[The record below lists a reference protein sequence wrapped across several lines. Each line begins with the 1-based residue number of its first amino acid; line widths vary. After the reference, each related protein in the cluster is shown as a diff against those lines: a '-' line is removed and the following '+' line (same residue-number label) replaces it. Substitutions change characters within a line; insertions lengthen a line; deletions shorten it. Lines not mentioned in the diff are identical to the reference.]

1 MDMNRLTQKSQEA
14 LHDAQT
20 KALRFG
26 HIEVDGEHLLLAL
39 LDQGEGLVAPLLAR
53 AGADPDRLREEL
65 EAELGRRPR
74 VSGPGVTPGQVH
86 VTRRLSRLLDTADRE
101 ARRLKDEYVSVEH
114 LVIALV
120 EEGSGSAA
128 GRLLHSHGLTRDTFL
143 AALTEVRGHQRVT
156 SATPEGTYEALDKYG
171 RDLVAAAAAG
181 KLEPVIGRDSEIR
194 RTIQILSRKS
204 KNNPVLIGEPGVG
217 KTAIVEGLAQRI
229 ADGDV
234 PEGLRNKTV
243 FALDMGALIAGAK
256 YRGEFEERLK
266 AVLNE
271 VQSADGHILL
281 FVDELHTVVGAG
293 AAEGAM
299 DAGNMLKPLLARG
312 ELHMIGATT
321 LDEYRTHIEKDAALE
336 RRFQPVLVDEPDE
349 EDALS
354 ILRGL
359 RERLEIFH
367 GVKIHDGALVA
378 AVTLSHRY
386 ISDRFLPDKAID
398 LVDEACAML
407 RTEIDSMPTQL
418 DELTRRVTRM
428 EIEEAALSQE
438 QDAASKARLEE
449 LRKELAD
456 ARAEADALRAQWE
469 AERSALRE
477 VQSLRQEL
485 EQVRLESERAERE
498 YDLNR
503 AASLRHGKLPEIQR
517 RLEAAE
523 SRLAGKQGGR
533 RLLREV
539 VTADEI
545 ADIVSRWTGIPVT
558 RLQEGER
565 DKLLRLDEVLHE
577 RVIGQDEA
585 VQLVA
590 DAVVRARSGIKN
602 PQRPIGSFIF
612 LGPTGV
618 GKTELAKTL
627 AAALF
632 DTEEN
637 MIRIDMSEYQER
649 HTVSRLVGAPPG
661 YVGYEEGG
669 QLTEAVRRKPY
680 AVVLLDE
687 IEKAH
692 VDVFNTL
699 LQVLDD
705 GRLTD
710 SHGRTVNFRNTVLIM
725 TSNIGSEY
733 LLEGVTADGEVKDEA
748 RSTVMRTL
756 QSHFRP
762 EFLNRV
768 DEIVMFK
775 PLTLAEIERIVDLQL
790 EELRER
796 LADMR
801 ITLDVT
807 AKARRFIADQGFDP
821 AYGARPLR
829 RYISREVETRVGRAL
844 LRGDAAD
851 GGTISVDVVDGEITV
866 TAAGGP
872 SAGRA
877 VA

>member
-801 ITLDVT
+801 ITLEVT
-807 AKARRFIADQGFDP
+807 ARARRFIADQGFDP

-829 RYISREVETRVGRAL
+829 RYISREVETQVGRAL

-851 GGTISVDVVDGEITV
+851 GGTISVDVVDGAITV
-866 TAAGGP
+866 TAAGSP
-872 SAGRA
+872 SP
-877 VA
+877 